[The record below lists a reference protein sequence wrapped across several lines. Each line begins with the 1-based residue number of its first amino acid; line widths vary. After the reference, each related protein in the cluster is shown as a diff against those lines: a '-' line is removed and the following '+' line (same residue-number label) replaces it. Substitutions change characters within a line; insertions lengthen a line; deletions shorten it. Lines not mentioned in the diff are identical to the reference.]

1 MVLRK
6 NNAIMAGRLLGM
18 AKMLELQQWDHMSPM
33 RQFCCLPQDIITKI
47 EDRHLTMEALKE
59 MDIKEI
65 GEKKLPLTLSEYQ
78 KLRLLFGVI
87 FIS

>member
-33 RQFCCLPQDIITKI
+33 RQFCCLPQDIISKI
-47 EDRHLTMEALKE
+47 EDRNLSMEKLRD
-59 MDIKEI
+59 MDEKEI
-65 GEKKLPLTLSEYQ
+65 GEEIYSTSDTT
-78 KLRLLFGVI
+78 R
-87 FIS
+87 